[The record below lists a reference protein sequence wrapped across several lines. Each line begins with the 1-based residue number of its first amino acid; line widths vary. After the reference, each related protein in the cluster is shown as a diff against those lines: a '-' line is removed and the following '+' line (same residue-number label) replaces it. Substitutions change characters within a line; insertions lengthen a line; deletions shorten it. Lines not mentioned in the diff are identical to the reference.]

1 VVQFAAVVDQVPNDT
16 RGRVGLGVALDT
28 LGRHAEAQAQ
38 YRHALEINPSN
49 RTAINNLALS
59 LALADRA
66 SEGEALLRPLVDG
79 PASTPRLRQNLA
91 LILGLKGE
99 TTRAAQLSR
108 TDLNE
113 PEVRGNLAFYEAAR
127 HLPAAN

>member
-1 VVQFAAVVDQVPNDT
+1 
-16 RGRVGLGVALDT
+16 
-28 LGRHAEAQAQ
+28 
-38 YRHALEINPSN
+38 
-49 RTAINNLALS
+49 
-59 LALADRA
+59 
-66 SEGEALLRPLVDG
+66 LVDG

-113 PEVRGNLAFYEAAR
+113 PEVRSNLAFYEAAR